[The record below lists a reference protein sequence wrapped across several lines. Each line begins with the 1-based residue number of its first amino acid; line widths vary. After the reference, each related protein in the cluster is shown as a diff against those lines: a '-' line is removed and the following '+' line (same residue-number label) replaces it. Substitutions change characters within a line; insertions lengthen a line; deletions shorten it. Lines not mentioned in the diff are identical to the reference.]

1 MEEILKMILKE
12 VKGVKDELRVEMQ
25 EMKQE
30 LRAEMQ
36 EMKQEL
42 RAEMQEMKTGLQ
54 TEMQEMKTGLQD
66 EMQKMKTELKDEINS
81 KINQQSK
88 EIAHELNEVV
98 IFLEKRDDRIE
109 AKLDKALEV
118 QSEMK
123 KDIRKIETK
132 YKEHEYRISKLE
144 DVQEELV
151 S

>member
-1 MEEILKMILKE
+1 MVDKQLAFRYNHLNGGERMEEILKMILKE

-42 RAEMQEMKTGLQ
+42 RAEMQE
-54 TEMQEMKTGLQD
+54 
-66 EMQKMKTELKDEINS
+66 MKTELKDEINS